1 MNKTAV
7 NSFKKILFVAFLWVA
22 AIACT
27 TPRSI
32 IKAPLKSQGESYLLE
47 KMSAAETKF
56 TSLNTRINITLVDE
70 KKSKTNLNGQL
81 RILKDSIIWISLSP
95 ALGIEAARL
104 VLTQDSIKFINRLD
118 KTYFVGDFNFVNQ
131 IFGTTV
137 DFDMVQAIITG
148 NDMENY
154 DKENFRGSIDQLEY
168 KLSATNRLK
177 RKKILKQT
185 DTPNVLVQ
193 NIWLD
198 PSTFKITRINLKE
211 FNNEN
216 IKLQATYSDFE
227 TINNQLIPQ
236 SIQFELHGGKKLNL
250 FFNYSKIEI
259 DNRLSFPFK
268 VPDSFNKMK

>member
-7 NSFKKILFVAFLWVA
+7 KSLKKLLFVVFLWIA
-22 AIACT
+22 AAACT

-56 TSLNTRINITLVDE
+56 TSLSSRISITLVDE

-118 KTYFVGDFNFVNQ
+118 KTYFIGDFNFVNQ

-154 DKENFRGSIDQLEY
+154 EDEKFRGSIDKLEY
-168 KLSATNRLK
+168 KLTATHRIK

-211 FNNEN
+211 FNDEN
-216 IKLQATYSDFE
+216 IKLQASYTDFE
-227 TINNQLIPQ
+227 AINNQLIPL
-236 SIQFELHGGKKLNL
+236 SIQFEINGGKKFDL
-250 FFNYSKIEI
+250 FFNYSKIEM
-259 DNRLSFPFK
+259 DNQLSFPFK

>member
-118 KTYFVGDFNFVNQ
+118 KTYFVSDFNFVNQ

>member
-1 MNKTAV
+1 MNKTALK
-7 NSFKKILFVAFLWVA
+7 SLKKLLFVVFLWIA
-22 AIACT
+22 AAACT

-56 TSLNTRINITLVDE
+56 TSLSSRISITLVDE

-118 KTYFVGDFNFVNQ
+118 KTYFIGDFNFVNQ

-154 DKENFRGSIDQLEY
+154 EDEKFRGSIDQLEY
-168 KLSATNRLK
+168 KLTATNRLK

-211 FNNEN
+211 FNDEN
-216 IKLQATYSDFE
+216 IKLQASYTDFE
-227 TINNQLIPQ
+227 AINNQLIPL
-236 SIQFELHGGKKLNL
+236 SIQFEIHGGKKFDL
-250 FFNYSKIEI
+250 FFNYSKIEM
-259 DNRLSFPFK
+259 DNQLSFPFK

>member
-32 IKAPLKSQGESYLLE
+32 IKTPLKSQGESYLLE

-56 TSLNTRINITLVDE
+56 TSLNTRINFTLVDE

>member
-7 NSFKKILFVAFLWVA
+7 NSFKKILFVAFLRVA

-131 IFGTTV
+131 IFGTTL

>member
-1 MNKTAV
+1 MNKTALK
-7 NSFKKILFVAFLWVA
+7 SLKKLLFIVFVWIA
-22 AIACT
+22 AAACT

-56 TSLNTRINITLVDE
+56 TSLSSRISITLVDE

-118 KTYFVGDFNFVNQ
+118 KTYFIGDFNFVNQ

-154 DKENFRGSIDQLEY
+154 EDEKFRGSIDQLEY
-168 KLSATNRLK
+168 KLTATNRLK

-211 FNNEN
+211 FNDEN
-216 IKLQATYSDFE
+216 IKLQASYTDFE
-227 TINNQLIPQ
+227 AINNQLIPL
-236 SIQFELHGGKKLNL
+236 SIQFEIHGGKNSTYFSIIQKLKWTTSCPFL
-250 FFNYSKIEI
+250 SKYPIA
-259 DNRLSFPFK
+259 STK
-268 VPDSFNKMK
+268 

>member
-131 IFGTTV
+131 IFGTTL